1 MEHIPIPEDTSE
13 PEGWRADLNPDLMA
27 GQNVGVQGP
36 HPEKASGVK
45 TAYDIKNLHDRLQ
58 DLHDDD
64 LKQIPILP
72 EGTQLEQGA
81 TYLDLRERDPRE
93 FTARADMVAMPANW
107 YVPKTEVDYQL
118 WNRLIGVDNP
128 ERLGLADDT

>member
-1 MEHIPIPEDTSE
+1 MDHIPIPEDTNE

-27 GQNVGVQGP
+27 GQNVDLQGP

-64 LKQIPILP
+64 LKQVPILP
-72 EGTQLEQGA
+72 EGTSLEQGA
-81 TYLDLRERDPRE
+81 TYIDLREHDPQE
-93 FTARADMVAMPANW
+93 FTARADMVAGPANW

-128 ERLGLADDT
+128 ERLGLAGE